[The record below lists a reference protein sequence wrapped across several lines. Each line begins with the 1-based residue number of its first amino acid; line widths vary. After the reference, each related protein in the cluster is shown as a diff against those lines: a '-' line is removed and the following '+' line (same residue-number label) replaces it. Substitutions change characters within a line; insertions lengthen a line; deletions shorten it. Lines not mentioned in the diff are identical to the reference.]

1 MTSKRSIHDGMR
13 GLRAAAL
20 LALCACASP
29 AFALDCK
36 NATTTVDMNQCA
48 ASEQKQMEATLNLT
62 YQRVLKAQPPRVRT
76 KLVAAQRMW
85 IKFREA
91 DCDAVFEKYAGG
103 TMRNVAVLGCMQR
116 RAGQR
121 IKELDDYVTP

>member
-1 MTSKRSIHDGMR
+1 MTNRRSIYEGAR

-20 LALCACASP
+20 LTLCACTTQ

-36 NATTTVDMNQCA
+36 NATTTVDMNQCV

-62 YQRVLKAQPPRVRT
+62 YQRVLRAQPPRVKA
-76 KLVAAQRMW
+76 KLIAAQRMW
-85 IKFREA
+85 LKFREA
-91 DCDAVFEKYAGG
+91 DCDAMFEKYAGG
-103 TMRNVAVLGCMQR
+103 TMRNAAVLGCMQR